1 MGSEKNMIDADK
13 IIKKLEEKIEWS
25 KTQIVEPPADK
36 LDEIVNKTAEDFVIA
51 YEEAIRIIKEEV
63 RYKTIKE
70 FAENQVRKGKNK

>member
-36 LDEIVNKTAEDFVIA
+36 LDEIVNEAAEDFVIA

-63 RYKTIKE
+63 RNKTIKE

>member
-25 KTQIVEPPADK
+25 KTKIVEPPADK

-63 RYKTIKE
+63 RNKTIKE

>member
-1 MGSEKNMIDADK
+1 MDSEKNMIDADK
-13 IIKKLEEKIEWS
+13 IIKKIEEKIEWS

-63 RYKTIKE
+63 RNKTIKK

>member
-36 LDEIVNKTAEDFVIA
+36 LDEIVNKTAEDFAIA
-51 YEEAIRIIKEEV
+51 YEEAIRIIKEEG
-63 RYKTIKE
+63 RNKTIKE